1 MAGLSVEF
9 PASCDPVTLTQAKN
23 YLRVDDIT
31 DDDTLIEGLISAA
44 TDACENFCRRSFIKK
59 GFLQTLDAF
68 PYFTDTML
76 SQLAYPPSYYSL
88 PKYSTTLW
96 NYSQMIKLWRPPL
109 ISVDRITY
117 AAALP
122 NGTFQDMIPQPPV
135 WYPQTEYQAGDA
147 VTDYNGNIQ
156 VQVGSGQT
164 NKSGI
169 APPAWDDQQIGDIST
184 EAAPATAVWINEG
197 PSPYGEW
204 GNYIVDNVSE
214 PARVF
219 PGIATKGP
227 TAGFWPA
234 VLYIPNAVQIHFT
247 AGYGPTPAD
256 VPQGI
261 QIAILRMVADLYENR
276 TPVLKDSEE
285 LVPRAVRALLWRY
298 RVLDL
303 APTRG

>member
-9 PASCDPVTLTQAKN
+9 PASCDPVSLAQAKN

-31 DDDTLIEGLISAA
+31 DDDALITGLISAA
-44 TDACENFCRRSFIKK
+44 TEACENFTRRSFIQK

-76 SQLAYPPSYYSL
+76 SQLAYPPSYYAL

-96 NYSQMIKLWRPPL
+96 NYSQMIKLFRPPL

-135 WYPQTEYQAGDA
+135 WYPQTEYEAGDE
-147 VTDYNGNIQ
+147 VVDYNGNIQ
-156 VQVGSGQT
+156 SLVGSPGT
-164 NKSGI
+164 TLISGI
-169 APPAWDDQQIGDIST
+169 APPDFSDELDGITDES
-184 EAAPATAVWINEG
+184 APATAVWLNEG

-285 LVPRAVRALLWRY
+285 LVPRSVRALLWKY